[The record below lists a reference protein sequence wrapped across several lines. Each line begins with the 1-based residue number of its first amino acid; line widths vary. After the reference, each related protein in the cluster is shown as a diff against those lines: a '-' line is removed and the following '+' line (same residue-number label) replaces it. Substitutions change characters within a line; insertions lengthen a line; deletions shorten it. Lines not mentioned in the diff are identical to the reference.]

1 MNKDVTLV
9 VMAAGLGSRYNG
21 NKQLELFGP
30 RQLTLAEYNIE
41 HAIACGVNEVVFIVN
56 EKHADIFDRRLRE
69 FLPGSCDF
77 ELVYQRSESAL
88 CKYGYREKPWGT
100 GHAIKCCDGVISNNF
115 CVINADDLYGND
127 AICNAIKF
135 LKITDEKSAT
145 FGNVVY
151 KLSET
156 ISPNGSVSRGI
167 VIADGSLNI
176 SKINEVGNILHDNIE
191 ALGLSPNDFV
201 SMNLW
206 CFTPCI
212 FKLLQ
217 DGWKE
222 FCGNLND
229 PLSDEFGLSSFVGD
243 CIQRN
248 KCTVKAIPT
257 TSKWYGVTY
266 RDDKIILDD
275 ILQ

>member
-1 MNKDVTLV
+1 MNDDVTLV

-21 NKQLELFGP
+21 SKQLELFGP

-41 HAIACGVNEVVFIVN
+41 HAIACGINNVVFVIS
-56 EKHADIFDRRLRE
+56 EKYADIFDKRLRL
-69 FLPGSCDF
+69 FLPDSCSF
-77 ELVYQRSESAL
+77 QLVYQKDEIAL
-88 CKYGYREKPWGT
+88 CKYGHREKPWGT
-100 GHAIKCCDGVISNNF
+100 GHAIKCCDDVVKNNF
-115 CVINADDLYGND
+115 CVINADDIYGND

-135 LKITDEKSAT
+135 LKSTDEKSAT

-167 VIADGSLNI
+167 IIADGFLNI
-176 SKINEVGNILHDNIE
+176 SKINEVHNISHDNIE
-191 ALGLSPNDFV
+191 EIGLSQNDFV

-206 CFTPCI
+206 CFTPRI

-222 FCGNLND
+222 FCDNLND

-243 CIQRN
+243 CIQRK
-248 KCTVKAIPT
+248 KCTVKAIT
-257 TSKWYGVTY
+257 TASKWYGVTY
-266 RDDKIILDD
+266 RDDKKILDD
-275 ILQ
+275 VLQ

>member
-1 MNKDVTLV
+1 MNEDVTLV

-21 NKQLELFGP
+21 SKQLELFGS

-41 HAIACGVNEVVFIVN
+41 HAITCGINDVVLVIN
-56 EKHADIFDRRLRE
+56 EKYADIFDKRLRD
-69 FLPGSCDF
+69 FLPSSCDF
-77 ELVYQRSESAL
+77 KLVYQEPESAL

-100 GHAIKCCDGVISNNF
+100 GHAIKCCDGVVNNNF
-115 CVINADDLYGND
+115 CVINADDLYGYD
-127 AICNAIKF
+127 AIFNAVRF
-135 LKITDEKSAT
+135 LKSTDAKSMI

-151 KLSET
+151 KLSGT
-156 ISPNGSVSRGI
+156 MSPNGAVSRG
-167 VIADGSLNI
+167 VIITDDALNI
-176 SKINEVGNILHDNIE
+176 SKINEVHNITCDNVHE
-191 ALGLSPNDFV
+191 LGLSVNDFV

-217 DGWKE
+217 DGWKY
-222 FCGNLND
+222 FCANLKD

-243 CIQRN
+243 CIQQK

-257 TSKWYGVTY
+257 TSTWYGVTY
-266 RDDKIILDD
+266 RDDKKILDD
-275 ILQ
+275 VLQ